1 MGEKYTREQLAE
13 AVSASETLPEVM
25 RRLGV
30 QPTKGRRE
38 YLRKLLKRWDIDS
51 GHLRP
56 ACLRHTERKLK
67 RAAAAST
74 SVAEVVRRLGL
85 DPVGGNNAYI
95 GRRLNEL
102 GVETTHFTSGSGHR
116 NVRSG
121 RSGTPVLSLGSAD
134 HGRIPG
140 ERLRRA
146 LVRLGV
152 PERCA
157 DCGTGPMWNGK
168 PLRLEVDHVN
178 GDWWDNRRDNL
189 RLLCPNCHAVTD
201 TYRGRKRSR
210 REQGA
215 VARAAG

>member
-13 AVSASETLPEVM
+13 AVMASETFPEVM
-25 RRLGV
+25 RRLGRE
-30 QPTKGRRE
+30 PTKGRRT
-38 YLRKLLKRWDIDS
+38 YLRRLLKRWNIDS

-56 ACLRHTERKLK
+56 AGLRHTEERL
-67 RAAAAST
+67 REAAAASR

-85 DPVGGNNAYI
+85 SPVGGNEAHI
-95 GRRLNEL
+95 GRRLVQL
-102 GVETTHFTSGSGHR
+102 GIDTRHFTSPSAHR

-121 RSGTPVLSLGSAD
+121 TPLLSLGKAE

-152 PERCA
+152 PESCA
-157 DCGTGPMWNGK
+157 ECGTGPVWQGE

-178 GDWWDNRRDNL
+178 GDWWDNRKDNL

-201 TYRGRKRSR
+201 TYRGRKR
-210 REQGA
+210 GP
-215 VARAAG
+215 AAEGTTVHAGE